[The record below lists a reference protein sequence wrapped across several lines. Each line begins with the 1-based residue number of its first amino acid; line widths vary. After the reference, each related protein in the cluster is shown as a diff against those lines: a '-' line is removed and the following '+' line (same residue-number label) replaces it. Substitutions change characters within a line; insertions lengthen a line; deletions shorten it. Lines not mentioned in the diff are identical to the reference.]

1 MSAAAAGPTYADPEP
16 VRPEAHPATGVLGT
30 DRLDAALAG
39 AFVVLGLVQVTVVPI
54 GDAGLGHL
62 FVLGTTLPLA
72 WRRTRPVEACLVS
85 SAFWLVPV
93 HGYPVLGFVVAVL
106 FFFALGAHGRPLVAV
121 GLASLWGAATGVV
134 GTLLGPEPPVAA
146 VGSVIVVVAPV
157 AAGLLVAHQRR
168 QTEELRRLAGALA
181 AEREKVREAAA
192 GAERERIAQE
202 LHDVVGHEMTLIAI
216 QAEAAAIA
224 LRSAPERAAE
234 PVEAIRA
241 TAHRTLAEIRAVVGV
256 LGPGEETPGSGAGL
270 GDLAH
275 RAREAGIAAEVE
287 ECGTAWDDHAPARLA
302 VHRIVLECLTN
313 AGRHAPG
320 RPVTVRVDWQCDVVT
335 VDSTN
340 ALPASGA
347 PARSPG
353 TGRGL
358 TGMRHRAELL
368 GGTFAAG
375 LQDGRFE
382 VRATLPHTAPG
393 AVA

>member
-1 MSAAAAGPTYADPEP
+1 MSAAAAGPGTPTP
-16 VRPEAHPATGVLGT
+16 VSPRPHAHPANGFLGT
-30 DRLDAALAG
+30 DRLDAALAA
-39 AFVVLGLVQVTVVPI
+39 AFVLVGLVQVSLFPI
-54 GDAGLGHL
+54 ADAGLGHL

-85 SAFWLVPV
+85 STFWLVPV
-93 HGYPVLGFVVAVL
+93 EGYPLLGFVVAVL
-106 FFFALGAHGRPLVAV
+106 FFFALGAHGRPLAAVA
-121 GLASLWGAATGVV
+121 LAVTWGAATGVV

-146 VGSVIVVVAPV
+146 VGSVIVVVAPAV
-157 AAGLLVAHQRR
+157 AGLLVAHQRR
-168 QTEELRRLAGALA
+168 QADELRRLAGALA
-181 AEREKVREAAA
+181 VEQEKVRESAA

-216 QAEAAAIA
+216 QAEAAAVA

-270 GDLAH
+270 GDLAE
-275 RAREAGIAAEVE
+275 RARAAGIAAEVE

-320 RPVTVRVDWQCDVVT
+320 RPVTVTVDWQDATVT
-335 VDSTN
+335 VVSSN
-340 ALPASGA
+340 PLPPPGT
-347 PARSPG
+347 PARSSG

-368 GGTFAAG
+368 GGSFTAG
-375 LQDGRFE
+375 PREGRFE
-382 VRATLPHTAPG
+382 VRATLPRTAPEAG
-393 AVA
+393 A

>member
-1 MSAAAAGPTYADPEP
+1 VSVAAAGPGTT
-16 VRPEAHPATGVLGT
+16 RPESLRPEVGLATGPLGT
-30 DRLDAALAG
+30 NRLDTALA
-39 AFVVLGLVQVTVVPI
+39 AVLTLVGLVQVTLLPI
-54 GDAGLGHL
+54 ADAVLGHL

-106 FFFALGAHGRPLVAV
+106 FFFALGAYGRPLGAVA
-121 GLASLWGAATGVV
+121 LASVWGAATGVV

-146 VGSVIVVVAPV
+146 VGSVIAVVGPV
-157 AAGLLVAHQRR
+157 VAGLLVAHQRR
-168 QTEELRRLAGALA
+168 QTEELRHLADALA
-181 AEREKVREAAA
+181 VEQQKVREAAA

-216 QAEAAAIA
+216 QAEAAAVA
-224 LRSAPERAAE
+224 LRAAPERAAE

-270 GDLAH
+270 EDLAQ
-275 RAREAGIAAEVE
+275 RAREAGIAAVVE
-287 ECGTAWDDHAPARLA
+287 ECGTAWGDHAPARLA

-320 RPVTVRVDWQCDVVT
+320 CPVSVT
-335 VDSTN
+335 VDWRPDAVTVESSN
-340 ALPASGA
+340 PLSSGA
-347 PARSPG
+347 PAPSPG

-375 LQDGRFE
+375 NRDGRFE
-382 VRATLPHTAPG
+382 VRATLPRSATGTSA
-393 AVA
+393 

>member
-1 MSAAAAGPTYADPEP
+1 MSAAAAGPGTTRLDPE
-16 VRPEAHPATGVLGT
+16 RPEVRLATGLLGT
-30 DRLDAALAG
+30 NRLDAALA
-39 AFVVLGLVQVTVVPI
+39 AALMLVGLVQVTLFPI
-54 GDAGLGHL
+54 ADAGIGHL

-121 GLASLWGAATGVV
+121 ALASVWGAATGVV

-157 AAGLLVAHQRR
+157 VAGLLVGHQRR

-181 AEREKVREAAA
+181 AEQEKVREAAA

-216 QAEAAAIA
+216 QAEAAAVA
-224 LRSAPERAAE
+224 LRAAPERAAE

-270 GDLAH
+270 ADLAQ

-320 RPVTVRVDWQCDVVT
+320 RPVAVTVDWQRDAVT
-335 VDSTN
+335 VVSAN
-340 ALPASGA
+340 PLSASA
-347 PARSPG
+347 TPARSPG

-368 GGTFAAG
+368 GGTFVAG
-375 LQDGRFE
+375 PRDGRFE
-382 VRATLPHTAPG
+382 VRATLPRSTPG
-393 AVA
+393 TSA